1 MNVNFARLITVALS
15 FSSLFLI
22 PGESHEVEF
31 KNNDSNDKII
41 KVDNILCADD
51 NLLVKDFEKSF
62 DHKNRAL
69 IDRVNEKDNLID
81 LLGIGPS
88 RYPENRMVQESKK
101 LWDTFECHL
110 SEFSEKNKIPYL
122 SHNLF
127 ICEF

>member
-81 LLGIGPS
+81 CVDV
-88 RYPENRMVQESKK
+88 Y
-101 LWDTFECHL
+101 
-110 SEFSEKNKIPYL
+110 
-122 SHNLF
+122 
-127 ICEF
+127 